1 VKCID
6 SSGRENPAETFFLSS
21 SRARKAIPTECS
33 MKVRSVLWR
42 TNPICGTIG
51 ISPVQIIVALT
62 LIQLASRMSCSPTYV
77 ISAYSNVRIQQ
88 PTMGLSVESQ
98 MPMDIMLNPVL
109 ADEQPSQVDKMESIF
124 MKGDQIKNVKSMNID
139 EKAIM
144 ESINKQITPTDN
156 EQEAKALEEADF
168 VVLSSEK
175 PVGFSVPTNTSTPEQ
190 LATDSPLLS
199 LS

>member
-1 VKCID
+1 
-6 SSGRENPAETFFLSS
+6 
-21 SRARKAIPTECS
+21 
-33 MKVRSVLWR
+33 
-42 TNPICGTIG
+42 
-51 ISPVQIIVALT
+51 
-62 LIQLASRMSCSPTYV
+62 
-77 ISAYSNVRIQQ
+77 
-88 PTMGLSVESQ
+88 